1 MTVADVLRAIRA
13 RWRLFTVCCVVPL
26 AAALAVAR
34 ASAPVYS
41 ATAGLFVGP
50 ARAATGQDP
59 YQSAFS
65 AAQLAQQETPS
76 YASLVDSPA
85 VLRGVIADLHLATT
99 PSQLSEQVSATS
111 AANSVVINITA
122 RAGSAAEARDIAN
135 HTAVRFARLAER
147 VTVAILGKAL
157 VGRSVVGPSFVGPA
171 VRLTLVT
178 PAQLPTAPSSS
189 HKTTKLALGLVVG
202 LAVGLTAV
210 IVREKTDRRVRTV
223 AEARSSTGCGFVT
236 SVGDTGGRAGSLIR
250 RAGLPI
256 RNADRGLSAAESF
269 RRLRL
274 GLAPALNA
282 HHARSLAVT
291 SLAPRGSGPAVA
303 INLALVLAEAGSSVL
318 LVDADARAGQIARH
332 FGMDSPLGLTTVISE
347 QTPPESAFQQY
358 HENLRILPAGPPAAG
373 AEQPSPAELT
383 QLLDTW
389 QGTSDYIVVHVGPI
403 LAHAVAAELS
413 AAAQAVLLVAQRDVA
428 RQEDLRL
435 ATEMLRNANANLL
448 GVVLAPAHLAVRPS
462 EYRTGRPG
470 STPALAAAS
479 NGRGTAARPGS
490 PSSRPARRAGGG
502 GSGSRPADVIQ
513 PAPRSPFRPGSQGWE
528 R

>member
-1 MTVADVLRAIRA
+1 MAVADVLRATRA
-13 RWRLFTVCCVVPL
+13 RWLLFTVCCIVPL
-26 AAALAVAR
+26 AAAFAVTR
-34 ASAPVYS
+34 ASAPAYS

-50 ARAATGQDP
+50 ARVAAGQNA
-59 YQSAFS
+59 YQNAFS

-76 YASLVDSPA
+76 YASLVDSPT

-99 PSQLSEQVSATS
+99 PSQLSKQVSATS

-135 HTAVRFARLAER
+135 RTALHFASLAER
-147 VTVAILGKAL
+147 VTVAVRGKAL
-157 VGRSVVGPSFVGPA
+157 VGPA

-189 HKTTKLALGLVVG
+189 HKKTDLFLGLVVG

-210 IVREKTDRRVRTV
+210 IVREKSDRRVRTV
-223 AEARSSTGCGFVT
+223 GEARSSTGCGFVT
-236 SVGDTGGRAGSLIR
+236 SVGDAGSLIR

-256 RNADRGLSAAESF
+256 RTADRGLSAAESF

-291 SLAPRGSGPAVA
+291 SLVRGGSGPAVA
-303 INLALVLAEAGSSVL
+303 ANLALALAEAGSSVL
-318 LVDADARAGQIARH
+318 LVDADARAGQTARH
-332 FGMDSPLGLTTVISE
+332 FGMDSPLGLTTVLSE
-347 QTPPESAFQQY
+347 QTPPESALQQY
-358 HENLRILPAGPPAAG
+358 HENLRILPACPPAAG
-373 AEQPSPAELT
+373 AEQPSPAELA

-413 AAAQAVLLVAQRDVA
+413 AAAHAVLLVAQRDVA

-435 ATEMLRNANANLL
+435 ATEMLRNANADLL

-470 STPALAAAS
+470 STPVLAAAS
-479 NGRGTAARPGS
+479 NGRGTVARPGS
-490 PSSRPARRAGGG
+490 PRPQPARRAGGG
-502 GSGSRPADVIQ
+502 ESRSRPADVIQ
-513 PAPRSPFRPGSQGWE
+513 PLTGGSPGGPGSQGRE